1 MAKNPLD
8 KSDAARR
15 GAMQDLQKLDNAFA
29 FEVRLR
35 NRVPEPPD
43 IVNLRVRFKMTTTGF
58 DEATARLKKVIEA
71 NDMAVKLFER
81 AVLQSVVVNVR
92 RRFLANATKALEMK
106 VLRQDGKV
114 VQNSPRER
122 MNDVKAQ
129 AQLSAALAA
138 LNEAQFEG
146 ADEEEIDA
154 LRERT
159 LKLGERLRDR
169 MGRDT
174 SGRKVGHRLSQ
185 ISGNNFRRMMLRLLG
200 LIVDAQFVKG
210 ERSGGK
216 ITVGVAPTYWLDQL
230 ETPSAT
236 IALTGM
242 PTTSKYR
249 SFWRQLEFGTGSRRS
264 AAKDRLNP
272 GVRPPANWWYGRR
285 IKASLLLEGTLP
297 MNFLTDNAG
306 EMYAEDMT
314 ALAKALTKALDDIL
328 SV

>member
-15 GAMQDLQKLDNAFA
+15 GAMQDLQRLDNAFA

-35 NRVPEPPD
+35 NRIPPPPD
-43 IVNLRVRFKMTTTGF
+43 EVNIRVRFKMTTTGF
-58 DEATARLKKVIEA
+58 DEAAKRLKKVIEA
-71 NDMAVKLFER
+71 NDLVVKLFEK
-81 AVLQSVVVNVR
+81 AVVQTVVANIR

-106 VLRQDGKV
+106 VLEQNGLKV
-114 VQNSPRER
+114 QVSPRER
-122 MNDVKAQ
+122 MNDVDLQ
-129 AQLSAALAA
+129 AKLSAAFED

-146 ADEEEIDA
+146 ADEDRIDQ

-169 MGRDT
+169 MGQDT
-174 SGRKVGHRLSQ
+174 RGKQLGHRLSQ
-185 ISGNNFRRMMLRLLG
+185 LSGNNFRRMMLRLLA

-210 ERSGGK
+210 ERSGSG
-216 ITVGVAPTYWLDQL
+216 ITVGVGPTYWLDQL

-236 IALTGM
+236 MALTGL
-242 PTTSKYR
+242 PTRSKYR
-249 SFWRQLEFGTGSRRS
+249 SFWRHLEFGTGARRS
-264 AAKDRLNP
+264 AAKDKLNP
-272 GVRPPANWWYGRR
+272 GTRPPGTWWYGRR
-285 IKASLLLEGTLP
+285 QKASLLLEGTLP
-297 MNFLTDNAG
+297 MNFLTDSAG
-306 EMYAEDMT
+306 QMYPEDMN